1 MLNRRN
7 IIIGSCI
14 LFAIVATS
22 CFSLFTKDKSQ
33 EEVAEV
39 HQKEIALTHNT
50 VVKKK
55 VIKKAEKE
63 THEKYNLY
71 DSYDMPLISIAE
83 ITKLPEKMRKS
94 IDEIL
99 KNTQGAYLLKYNK
112 NTNKVVVILPKD
124 FEVEEIYPRHE
135 LEFIE
140 INQDGTLHRIN
151 NIYNGKNGEINNA
164 VSASEN
170 ETWEF
175 DKSIEPYR
183 PLKHIVY
190 GPNGEIEFV
199 ETWNYSDNEEIKYE
213 MKNGHNKPIS
223 LVKECS
229 NNESNYRKEHI
240 FYDEDGKTKM
250 SISANYDGADLSR
263 FTYYNSQDSED
274 SISIVSDY
282 AEGEKIGETVY
293 NENYE
298 VLAKYKS
305 ENNDGLRKKIKIYD
319 NKDNEIEELISE

>member
-1 MLNRRN
+1 MHNRKN
-7 IIIGSCI
+7 IIIGTCI
-14 LFAIVATS
+14 LFVVVATS
-22 CFSLFTKDKSQ
+22 CSCFLTKEKFRDNAPKAV
-33 EEVAEV
+33 E
-39 HQKEIALTHNT
+39 KENT
-50 VVKKK
+50 VEQDTVVEKKI
-55 VIKKAEKE
+55 IKKIEKK
-63 THEKYNLY
+63 TPEKYNLY
-71 DSYDMPLISIAE
+71 NSYDMPLISIVE
-83 ITKLPEKMRKS
+83 ITKLPKEMRKS

-124 FEVEEIYPRHE
+124 IEVEDIYPRHE

-140 INQDGTLHRIN
+140 INQDGTLHKIN
-151 NIYNGKNGEINNA
+151 NIYNGKNGEIDNA

-190 GPNGEIEFV
+190 DPNGEIEFV

-263 FTYYNSQDSED
+263 FTYYNSQDSEG

-305 ENNDGLRKKIKIYD
+305 ENNNGLRKKIKIYD
-319 NKDNEIEELISE
+319 NKDNEIEELIGE